1 MTEIFFCY
9 NKTFFNITKCSY
21 LIYKIFQFGARS
33 YIAFVGEDTYSSGFV
48 NIESP
53 NIRNPQEQ
61 INAPRRPFL
70 TAILSFGDIG
80 DLCYKHS
87 KNLTFIENYLKLNN
101 AREKMNIGFYETDW
115 TLLIFDWNNITIA
128 INGRDDVYNVSMLTC

>member
-48 NIESP
+48 NKETLH
-53 NIRNPQEQ
+53 IRCPQEQ

-80 DLCYKHS
+80 DLCYRQS
-87 KNLTFIENYLKLNN
+87 KYLTFMYNYL
-101 AREKMNIGFYETDW
+101 
-115 TLLIFDWNNITIA
+115 
-128 INGRDDVYNVSMLTC
+128 